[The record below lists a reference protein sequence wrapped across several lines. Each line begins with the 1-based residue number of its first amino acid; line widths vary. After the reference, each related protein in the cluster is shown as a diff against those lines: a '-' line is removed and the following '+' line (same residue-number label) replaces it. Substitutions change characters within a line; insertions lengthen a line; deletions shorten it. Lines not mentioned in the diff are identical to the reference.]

1 MPERIRIGL
10 IGAGA
15 NTRSRHIPGFQAI
28 EGVEIVAVCNRSRES
43 GQRVA
48 DEFGIP
54 HVLDRWEQML
64 EREDVDAICIGTWPY
79 LHCPVTC
86 AALEAGKHV
95 LCEARMAMN
104 AAEARQMYAKSQ
116 AHPELVA
123 QLVPSPVGLP
133 IDLFLRELLAQ
144 GYVGEVYE
152 IVVHSLSDHLADPS
166 TPLHWRQRADLSGLN
181 VLSLGI
187 LNETVQRFFG
197 DTARL
202 VAQTHLFIPQRPDPD
217 TGELRPVELPDHV
230 SVLAE
235 MASGATAV
243 YHLSGVAR
251 HAIPNRLEVYG
262 SAGTLHYDL
271 DRTLWGARAGD
282 RELKPIPIPP
292 GKEYGWRVEEDFI
305 AAIRGERPVRL
316 TTFADGVKYME
327 FTEAVHRS
335 ATTGQAVRLPLGP

>member
-1 MPERIRIGL
+1 MPKPIRIGL

-15 NTRSRHIPGFQAI
+15 NTRSKHIPGFQAI

-54 HVLDRWEQML
+54 HVLDHWEQVI
-64 EREDVDAICIGTWPY
+64 ERDDVDAICIGTWPY

-86 AALEAGKHV
+86 AALDAGKHV

-133 IDLFLRELLAQ
+133 VDLFLRDLLAD
-144 GYVGEVYE
+144 GYLGEVYE
-152 IVVHSLSDHLADPS
+152 IVVHSLSDHLADPA
-166 TPLHWRQRADLSGLN
+166 TPLHWRQRADMSGLN
-181 VLSLGI
+181 ILALGI

-197 DTARL
+197 DTASL
-202 VAQTHLFIPQRPDPD
+202 VAQTHLFIPQRPDPA
-217 TGELRPVELPDHV
+217 TGGLRAVEIPDHV
-230 SVLAE
+230 AVLAE
-235 MASGATAV
+235 MASGATAL

-251 HAIPNRLEVYG
+251 HARPSGMEVYG

-271 DRTLWGARAGD
+271 DCTLWGACVGD
-282 RELKPIPIPP
+282 RQLKKLPIPP
-292 GKEYGWRVEEDFI
+292 GKEYDWHVEEEFI

-335 ATTGQAVRLPLGP
+335 AATGQRVTLPLE

>member
-1 MPERIRIGL
+1 MSDTIRIGL

-15 NTRSRHIPGFQAI
+15 NTRSRHIPGFQALD
-28 EGVEIVAVCNRSRES
+28 GVEIVAVCNRSRES

-54 HVLDRWEQML
+54 HVLDRWEQVL
-64 EREDVDAICIGTWPY
+64 EQDDVDAICIGTWPY

-86 AALEAGKHV
+86 AALDAGKHV

-104 AAEARQMYAKSQ
+104 AAEARQMLAKSQ
-116 AHPELVA
+116 EHPDLVA
-123 QLVPSPVGLP
+123 QIVPSPAGLSVD
-133 IDLFLRELLAQ
+133 IFLRELLAD

-152 IVVHSLSDHLADPS
+152 IVVRSLSDHLADPS
-166 TPLHWRQRADLSGLN
+166 TPLHWRQRADRSGLN
-181 VLSLGI
+181 VLALGI
-187 LNETVQRFFG
+187 FNETVQRFFG
-197 DTARL
+197 DTASL
-202 VAQTHLFIPQRPDPD
+202 VAQTHWFIAQRPDPD
-217 TGELRPVELPDHV
+217 TGEMRAVDIPDSV

-251 HAIPNRLEVYG
+251 HAGPGGMEVYG
-262 SAGTLHYDL
+262 RAGTLHYDL
-271 DRTLWGARAGD
+271 DRTLRGAWAGD
-282 RELKPIPIPP
+282 HELQEIPIPP
-292 GKEYGWRVEEDFI
+292 EKAYDWHVEEDFI

-316 TTFADGVKYME
+316 TTFADGVKYMD

-335 ATTGQAVRLPLGP
+335 AQTGQRVRLPLA